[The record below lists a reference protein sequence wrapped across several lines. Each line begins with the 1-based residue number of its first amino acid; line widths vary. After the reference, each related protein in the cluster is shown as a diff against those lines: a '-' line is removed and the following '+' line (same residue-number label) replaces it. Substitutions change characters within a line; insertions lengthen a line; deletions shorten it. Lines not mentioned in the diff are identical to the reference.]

1 MTKSETMGLTCLS
14 KQWKNEKGR
23 IENVLPRKN
32 LVRRKQTDEA
42 DASLSMKTPD
52 SKPLK
57 SKNVDDRQAI
67 ENFLL
72 TRTEDAF
79 CVLFESVYPRLRRYF
94 LLRGMEAGEAEE
106 LAQNVMVIVYQR
118 GGEVRD
124 ITLFQGWL
132 FQVAKNELTR
142 RWRQQQTR
150 QRIAPMEPLSE
161 ELAGR
166 LMTERE
172 LTSQSNFAEWIS
184 YLEPAERELLILR
197 FIEEL
202 SYEELAVA
210 LGIPV
215 GTVKWRLF
223 SAKKKLAPIINASL
237 PKSQGRRR

>member
-1 MTKSETMGLTCLS
+1 VK
-14 KQWKNEKGR
+14 
-23 IENVLPRKN
+23 I
-32 LVRRKQTDEA
+32 
-42 DASLSMKTPD
+42 PD
-52 SKPLK
+52 SKPLN

-79 CVLFESVYPRLRRYF
+79 CVLFESVYPRLRRYY
-94 LLRGMEAGEAEE
+94 LLRGMELGEAEE
-106 LAQNVMVIVYQR
+106 LGQNVMVIVYQR
-118 GGEVRD
+118 AGEIRD
-124 ITLFQGWL
+124 RELFHGWL

-142 RWRQQQTR
+142 FWRQR
-150 QRIAPMEPLSE
+150 QARHQIAAMEPLSD

-166 LMTERE
+166 LMTEME
-172 LTSQSNFAEWIS
+172 LTSQSNFAEWMG
-184 YLEPAERELLILR
+184 YLAPAERELIILR

-237 PKSQGRRR
+237 PKTQGRRR

>member
-1 MTKSETMGLTCLS
+1 
-14 KQWKNEKGR
+14 
-23 IENVLPRKN
+23 
-32 LVRRKQTDEA
+32 
-42 DASLSMKTPD
+42 MKTPD

-106 LAQNVMVIVYQR
+106 LAQNVMVIVYR
-118 GGEVRD
+118 HGGEVREKE
-124 ITLFQGWL
+124 LFYGWL

-142 RWRQQQTR
+142 SWRQQQTR
-150 QRIAPMEPLSE
+150 HRIAAMESLSD
-161 ELAGR
+161 ELAKR
-166 LMTERE
+166 LMMEME
-172 LTSQSNFAEWIS
+172 MAGESNFAEWMS
-184 YLEPAERELLILR
+184 YLEPAERELIILR

-202 SYEELAVA
+202 SYQELAVA

-237 PKSQGRRR
+237 PKTQGRRR